1 MTRCVDSEKIDP
13 RLWILFGALS
23 LAVPSRVLAQ
33 TARAAAAPASVPA
46 SDPLP
51 VQSDSGSSLS
61 HEAQLETR
69 IRQLEGLIRK
79 MPDPEHVRRLE
90 ERLKALP
97 DPEHVRQLKST
108 IQQLTSQV
116 DQLSTK
122 LRQNEARWR
131 IGSSGTG
138 TAGGRSR
145 SGAVAAMP
153 TTAGLGDAT
162 GPDDSVGRGGDE
174 EVIGGASDVG
184 PTAELPSPRFDMPEP
199 MANIPLVSRLGPGF
213 QFQSR
218 DDEFDLQFHN
228 LTQADGQFFGRRDQ
242 TTSFDTF
249 NIAREW
255 LIFSG
260 HLTRPYDYY
269 LSLTDAA
276 GSFNVLDVF
285 LNVNYD
291 KRFQFRLG
299 RFKSPFTYEFYGEP
313 TQGLANG
320 EWSLFFNNF
329 GMARDVGTMLWG
341 ESVAGRIDY
350 AAGIFN
356 SAPNSQI
363 DLSNHKSVIAFLNFA
378 PFRPAKDS
386 PLENLNVGGS
396 LVAGEQDFTPQPSVM
411 RTIVPTSGSNM
422 LGAPFLTF
430 NNNVIASG
438 QRNLWDLHAAY
449 YYGGLSL
456 IGEWGSG
463 FEDYDLANTPTR
475 RTRVPIGS
483 YYVQA
488 AYFLTGERVASRGM
502 VKPRR
507 PFDLRKGRFGPGA
520 WEVAFRYNSLDLGKQ
535 VFTAGLADPTLWT
548 DRLYTT
554 DIGINWY
561 WNQYIRVLFD
571 WQHAG
576 FGSQVIYRPG
586 GFARTSDLF
595 LLRIQIWF

>member
-1 MTRCVDSEKIDP
+1 MLNRTQ
-13 RLWILFGALS
+13 WFLFGALS
-23 LAVPSRVLAQ
+23 LVIAGRVPGQ
-33 TARAAAAPASVPA
+33 TAGEATAPASVPSA
-46 SDPLP
+46 DPLP
-51 VQSDSGSSLS
+51 VRPDSGSSTS
-61 HEAQLETR
+61 HEAQLEAR

-90 ERLKALP
+90 ERLSALP
-97 DPEHVRQLKST
+97 DPEHVRQLEST
-108 IQQLTSQV
+108 IQQLTTQV

-122 LRQNEARWR
+122 LRQSEVSRGA
-131 IGSSGTG
+131 GTSGTG
-138 TAGGRSR
+138 TTGGRSGT
-145 SGAVAAMP
+145 GAVATMSP
-153 TTAGLGDAT
+153 TTGPGADGAAGT
-162 GPDDSVGRGGDE
+162 RDDE
-174 EVIGGASDVG
+174 TVIGGVADVG
-184 PTAELPSPRFDMPEP
+184 QAAELPSPRFDMPEP
-199 MANIPLVSRLGPGF
+199 LTNIPLSGRLGPGF
-213 QFQSR
+213 RLRSL
-218 DDEFDLQFHN
+218 DDEFDVQFHT
-228 LTQADGQFFGRRDQ
+228 LTQADGQFFGIPNQ
-242 TTSFDTF
+242 TTSFNTF

-269 LSLTDAA
+269 LSLADAA
-276 GSFNVLDVF
+276 GNFNVLDIF

-291 KRFQFRLG
+291 RRFQFRFG

-329 GMARDVGTMLWG
+329 GLDRDVGTMLWG

-363 DLSNHKSVIAFLNFA
+363 DLSNDKSLIAFLNFA

-386 PLENLNVGGS
+386 LLENFNVGGS
-396 LVAGEQDFTPQPSVM
+396 VVAGDQDFTPVPNVL

-422 LGAPFLTF
+422 IGAPFLAF

-438 QRNLWDLHAAY
+438 PRYLWDLHAAY

-463 FEDYDLANTPTR
+463 FEDYALASMPTR

-488 AYFLTGERVASRGM
+488 AYFLTGERVSSRGM

-507 PFDLRKGRFGPGA
+507 PFDLRRGRFGPGA
-520 WEVAFRYNSLDLGKQ
+520 WEIAFRYNAMDLGRQ

-548 DRLYTT
+548 DHLYTV
-554 DIGINWY
+554 DLGINWY

-576 FGSQVIYRPG
+576 FGTPVVYRPG
-586 GFARTSDLF
+586 GFAGTSNMF
-595 LLRIQIWF
+595 LLRFQIWF